1 VATHAVT
8 VSPLPAW
15 LDRAR
20 LLGAGPWTHDGPTA
34 SASLDTRAAADLAAR
49 LRGLGLDGVPIELT
63 VTPPLHRNVVRDA
76 RTEDARRRRDTTPGF
91 TKSGTQTDDEG
102 RWSLTPESLALR
114 TGQDAAKR
122 LGPSGRVLDAGCG
135 IGGNS
140 LGFAR
145 AGLTVLAVSLF
156 AHTWELRIGGT
167 EDAARAAA
175 FASLIAGNV
184 GLIAVN
190 RSWTRTAF
198 GSLGQPNK
206 AAWAVMIGAV
216 VGIVAILEIGPVRN
230 LFKLAWPDT
239 TVLLCSA
246 AAAIVSLGWFEIL
259 KVARPAWIA
268 EARRPTA

>member
-1 VATHAVT
+1 MATHAVT

-145 AGLTVLAVSLF
+145 AGLTVLAVDRDATRLTMARHHARLYGVADKITF
-156 AHTWELRIGGT
+156 RAADAMDVLRDSTFDLVFMDPPWGT
-167 EDAARAAA
+167 EWSRACTRLADLGGFGALIELARARAKYVWLKLPPS
-175 FASLIAGNV
+175 FATGDLGPADV
-184 GLIAVN
+184 RAV
-190 RSWTRTAF
+190 F
-198 GSLGQPNK
+198 GDAPGDRARIKFLL
-206 AAWAVMIGAV
+206 A
-216 VGIVAILEIGPVRN
+216 
-230 LFKLAWPDT
+230 KLDGT
-239 TVLLCSA
+239 L
-246 AAAIVSLGWFEIL
+246 
-259 KVARPAWIA
+259 
-268 EARRPTA
+268 